1 MPVAVGVGKGGKAG
15 RQNCNTRS
23 GQALEESQRNDT
35 QIGLGGAASSIAGFH
50 FRLNFGATLQFDFD
64 SHSVSAVR
72 LIISITNC
80 GLIESLVAALL

>member
-1 MPVAVGVGKGGKAG
+1 MG

-35 QIGLGGAASSIAGFH
+35 QIGLGGAASSIAACRISLSSQLAAFWGS
-50 FRLNFGATLQFDFD
+50 FD
-64 SHSVSAVR
+64 SHSASAVR